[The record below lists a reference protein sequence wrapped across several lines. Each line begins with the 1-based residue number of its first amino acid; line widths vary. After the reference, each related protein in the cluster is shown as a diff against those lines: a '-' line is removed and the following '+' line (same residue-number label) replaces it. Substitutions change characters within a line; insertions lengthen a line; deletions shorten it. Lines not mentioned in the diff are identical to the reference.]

1 MVGVSL
7 FSPQQPQAANG
18 GSQNP
23 TSMMAVGMQSGS
35 LHNPLHTQQPR
46 LPNGLGDGL
55 GSEVTTVTVHGGVR
69 TLAEVAV

>member
-1 MVGVSL
+1 
-7 FSPQQPQAANG
+7 
-18 GSQNP
+18 
-23 TSMMAVGMQSGS
+23 MMAVGMQSGS